1 MCNRLTTLLNIKYPI
16 LQGGMAWISD
26 AKLACAVS
34 NAGGAGIIA
43 AGGRTVEWV
52 RNEIREAKKE
62 TPHAF
67 GVNIMLMN
75 PNKEEIIDLVI
86 EESVPFVTT
95 GAGNPIPYIKRLK
108 TAGIKVIP
116 VVPNLKLAQKVEAAG
131 ADAIVIEGAEAG
143 GHVGTLG
150 SMSLMTN
157 VIPNI
162 NIPVIAAGGFSDG
175 RGFTA
180 ALAMGASGLQ
190 LGSVFLV
197 AKECNTHPA
206 FKEAII
212 KATDSDSVVT
222 GYATSHAV
230 RGLKNHFSTKY
241 LEMKAQGISQE
252 ELDNF
257 ATGTNRKAAEDGDID
272 NGFVLV
278 GSSLLP
284 INQELMVKEIIDN
297 IVRDAKLCLQEM
309 QTLCLP

>member
-1 MCNRLTTLLNIKYPI
+1 MCNKLTSLLNIKYPI
-16 LQGGMAWISD
+16 IQGGMAWVSD

-43 AGGRTVEWV
+43 AGGRTTDWV
-52 RNEIREAKKE
+52 RNEIRLAKKE
-62 TPHAF
+62 TSNPF

-86 EESVPFVTT
+86 EESVSFVTT
-95 GAGNPIPYIKRLK
+95 GAGNPNPYIAKLK
-108 TAGIKVIP
+108 AAGIKVIP

-157 VIPNI
+157 IIPYI
-162 NIPVIAAGGFSDG
+162 KIPVIAAGGFADG
-175 RGFTA
+175 RGLVA
-180 ALAMGASGLQ
+180 ALTMGAVGIQ
-190 LGSVFLV
+190 MGSVFLV

-212 KATDSDSVVT
+212 KATDVDSIVT
-222 GYATSHAV
+222 GYGTSHAV
-230 RGLKNHFSTKY
+230 RGLKNQFSTKY
-241 LEMKAQGISQE
+241 LEMKEQGVSQA

-257 ATGTNRKAAEDGDID
+257 ATGTNRKAAQDGDVN

-284 INQELMVKEIIDN
+284 ITKQVTAKEIIDQ
-297 IVRDAKLCLQEM
+297 IMQEAKLRLSEIA
-309 QTLCLP
+309 TIKLP